1 MSNLRLINDTT
12 FSDVTNASVT
22 DVFSSDYDIYKVV
35 ATDNDT
41 TSNHKTNWQVS
52 EIIEKHLERK
62 VDKPEYEE
70 SIINK
75 ANKFDVEMSYR

>member
-35 ATDNDT
+35 ATDYA
-41 TSNHKTNWQVS
+41 TSSGTAGRAR
-52 EIIEKHLERK
+52 L
-62 VDKPEYEE
+62 
-70 SIINK
+70 
-75 ANKFDVEMSYR
+75 